1 MRTVNVSI
9 KQYPELFLN
18 ANAYREIFYELL
30 INPNKLGTEC
40 NSISAIMVN
49 GLLAAELYLKYL
61 ISFDQAEENL
71 KRCTGDTVQ
80 FDAVHSI
87 YSLFLGL
94 KRERKSKIKKRV
106 IELGCSEKKWRS
118 FLARIKRA
126 NQYNQNDPEG
136 KNGDAINYRYL
147 ITKGKY
153 SYKYDLNTLVKLVE
167 ALYEMSKYDFNYIR
181 EGNVVK
187 LKVCTKGE
195 IKLSSFASPA
205 LDEIS
210 QSIIEHNNY

>member
-1 MRTVNVSI
+1 MRTVNVST
-9 KQYPELFLN
+9 KQYPELFFN
-18 ANAYREIFYELL
+18 ANAYKEIFYELL
-30 INPNKLGTEC
+30 TNPNKLGTEC

-61 ISFDQAEENL
+61 ISFDQAEKNL
-71 KRCTGDTVQ
+71 GKCNGNTVQ
-80 FDAVHSI
+80 FKASHSI
-87 YSLFLGL
+87 YSLFFALEY
-94 KRERKSKIKKRV
+94 KRKTKIKKRV

-126 NQYNQNDPEG
+126 NQYNQNVPEG

-153 SYKYDLNTLVKLVE
+153 SYKYDINTLVKLVE
-167 ALYEMSKYDFNYIR
+167 VLYEMSKYDFNYIR
-181 EGNVVK
+181 DGNVVK
-187 LKVCTKGE
+187 LKVCTKDE
-195 IKLSSFASPA
+195 IKLSTFSSPA